1 MNNRLAFQSQ
11 AGDTQAGQ
19 VDGHHQVVLVNGH
32 VTSVD
37 NAGFFETI
45 VAFSA
50 DDLTDYDFG
59 SEEGRDK
66 FEWDLSVRA
75 AGSAQ
80 IVHRSVVKIGSLQ
93 DGRTFFLL
101 RGNVFALPHEPV
113 GDRLQSV
120 L

>member
-1 MNNRLAFQSQ
+1 MNNRLAFQGQ
-11 AGDTQAGQ
+11 AGNIQAEQ
-19 VDGHHQVVLVNGH
+19 IDGYHHVVLVNGH
-32 VTSVD
+32 VISVD

-50 DDLTDYDFG
+50 DELIDYDFG
-59 SEEGRDK
+59 SEEGRYK

-75 AGSAQ
+75 TGSAQ
-80 IVHRSVVKIGSLQ
+80 IAHRSVAKIGCLQ

-113 GDRLQSV
+113 GDCLQRV